1 MKQIRTL
8 LIASLL
14 LSLMLNTHAQK
25 DRTLSNGFSIQLIVG
40 IPSPE
45 YGVSKDATVDKEFQF
60 SSLFGLQLGNR
71 WYFTNSDQF
80 GIGLMVNWF
89 DVSSALASY
98 EIQQDEIIRL
108 TVDATFLELGPI
120 GTYAIN
126 SDMAV
131 DAYYN
136 LRPTGLAT
144 IAIDENS
151 SIEDDAYGSGFTHAL
166 GAAFR
171 WKVLS
176 VGIESVLGNIKD
188 YDDSEIKLQAN
199 NFRFVIGVKF

>member
-8 LIASLL
+8 LIATLL
-14 LSLMLNTHAQK
+14 FSLMLSTHAQK

-45 YGVSKDATVDKEFQF
+45 YGVDKDAEVPKEFQF

-89 DVSSALASY
+89 DISTALASY
-98 EIQQDEIIRL
+98 ETVQEKITRL
-108 TVDATFLELGPI
+108 TAEATFLELGPI

-126 SDMAV
+126 ADMAV

-144 IAIDENS
+144 VAIDENS
-151 SIEDDAYGSGFTHAL
+151 NLEDDVYGSGFTHAL

-176 VGIESVLGNIKD
+176 VGVESVFGNIKD
-188 YDDSEIKLQAN
+188 IDDPELKLQAN

>member
-1 MKQIRTL
+1 MEDVK
-8 LIASLL
+8 
-14 LSLMLNTHAQK
+14 LSTYAQK
-25 DRTLSNGFSIQLIVG
+25 DQTLSNGFSIQLIIGV
-40 IPSPE
+40 PFPE
-45 YGVSKDATVDKEFQF
+45 YGVDKDAEVAKEYQF

-89 DVSSALASY
+89 DISTALTSY
-98 EIQQDEIIRL
+98 EIMEETIGRL
-108 TVDATFLELGPI
+108 TVEATFLEFEPI

-126 SDMAV
+126 STMAV

-136 LRPTGLAT
+136 LRPAGLAT
-144 IAIDENS
+144 VAIDENTNLS
-151 SIEDDAYGSGFTHAL
+151 DEVYGSGFTHAL

-188 YDDSEIKLQAN
+188 LDDPDLKLQAD
-199 NFRFVIGVKF
+199 KFKLPISP

>member
-1 MKQIRTL
+1 MKQTRTL
-8 LIASLL
+8 LIVSLL
-14 LSLMLNTHAQK
+14 FSLMLNTHAQK
-25 DRTLSNGFSIQLIVG
+25 DRTLSNGFSIQFIVG
-40 IPSPE
+40 IPSAE
-45 YGVSKDATVDKEFQF
+45 YGVDESLSIPEEFQY
-60 SSLFGLQLGNR
+60 STLFGLQLGNR

-89 DVSSALASY
+89 DISTAMTENVLY
-98 EIQQDEIIRL
+98 EETITWL
-108 TVDATFLELGPI
+108 TAEATLLELGPI

-126 SDMAV
+126 STMAV

-136 LRPTGLAT
+136 LRPTGLVSAS
-144 IAIDENS
+144 IDEDNS
-151 SIEDDAYGSGFTHAL
+151 LSDDYYGSGFTHAL

-176 VGIESVLGNIKD
+176 VGIESVFGKIKD
-188 YDDSEIKLQAN
+188 LDDPEIKLQAN